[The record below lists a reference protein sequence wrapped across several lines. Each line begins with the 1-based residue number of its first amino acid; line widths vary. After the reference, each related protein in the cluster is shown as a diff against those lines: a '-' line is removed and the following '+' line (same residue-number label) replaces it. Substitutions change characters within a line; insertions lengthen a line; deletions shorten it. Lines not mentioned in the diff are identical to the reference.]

1 MDPRITRSAASKEPQ
16 LGSGRGGGEG
26 RMTVDMNAP
35 LREMDE
41 VVENSDERALER
53 APLDSEGAQNGEPC
67 IGMEFDSED
76 AVKAFY
82 YDYAMRVGFS
92 VRSNLRRRSM
102 RDGSTI
108 ALEFVCSK
116 EGFRRE
122 KHPSKRAETRNG
134 CKAMIKV
141 RKAESGKWAV
151 TRFLK
156 EHNHELETPRKLPLL
171 RARRRI
177 SNAVKNPN
185 YTPSLR
191 KRTLGRDSQYLL
203 DYFKRMQV
211 KNPSFFY
218 AVHLDDEYRMTNF
231 FWIDARSRMAYNY
244 FGDVVIFDTTYKTN
258 RYGMPFAPFLGA
270 NHHKQPISFGC
281 ALLLDESETSLVWL
295 FSTWLEAMSGRYP
308 ISIVA
313 EHDPAIGAAIAK
325 VFPKTNYRF
334 CKRHIIREFHDRLGH
349 VDSEHKDFI
358 KDFFQCINMTELND
372 EFDSRWWSF
381 IDKYGLKDNEWL
393 QSLYKT
399 REQWVQVY
407 LQDTFIAN
415 ISVDQLSENINS
427 FFGGYLKIHTPL
439 QEFIEQLEKIIN
451 SQHEKEL
458 EDDSKTRDTKPLSKT
473 GLPMESQVA
482 EIYTTA
488 IFLEFQEQLFQSLRH
503 IADIIKED
511 GPIITFRVAEFG
523 VGKTVYAVT
532 FDVMDVKASCS
543 CQMFEY
549 AGIPC
554 RHILRVFSVK
564 NIMLLP
570 SNYILKRWTRN
581 ATIRVVP
588 DDHNIEIQ
596 GGCQE
601 SRSLRY
607 DDLCRQAVKY
617 ASEGATTSNIYNV
630 AMRALR
636 KAFEEVVASK
646 KDDWMVGQPSSLINF
661 GAHQDSICEGSLPD
675 NTAGHAALLDPRR
688 RVTRGHPTT
697 RFLLENQR
705 LHGGIAGELGF
716 PDRILRGVP
725 TNSAMDLYEPSGI
738 FTLEHDN
745 FPQVAHGTSFRDR
758 DSFPQ

>member
-1 MDPRITRSAASKEPQ
+1 MLLFLGFSEQEMDARVTRSATLKEPQ
-16 LGSGRGGGEG
+16 LGSGHGTGEC
-26 RMTVDMNAP
+26 RMTVDVNAP
-35 LREMDE
+35 LGEMDE
-41 VVENSDERALER
+41 VAETSAKRAPERARVESER
-53 APLDSEGAQNGEPC
+53 GENGAPC
-67 IGMEFDSED
+67 IGMEFNSED
-76 AVKAFY
+76 AVKSFY

-134 CKAMIKV
+134 CKAMINV

-151 TRFLK
+151 TRFVK

-203 DYFKRMQV
+203 DYFKRMQA

-281 ALLLDESETSLVWL
+281 ALLLDESEASLVWL
-295 FSTWLEAMSGRYP
+295 FSTWLEVMHGHYP

-334 CKRHIIREFHDRLGH
+334 CKRHILREFYDRLGH

-358 KDFFQCINMTELND
+358 KDFFQCINMTELNA
-372 EFDSRWWSF
+372 EFDSHWRAF

-393 QSLYKT
+393 ESLYKT

-407 LQDTFIAN
+407 SQDTFIAS

-439 QEFIEQLEKIIN
+439 QEFVEQLEKIIN
-451 SQHEKEL
+451 GQHEKEL
-458 EDDSKTRDTKPLSKT
+458 EEDSKIRNAKPLSKT
-473 GLPMESQVA
+473 GLPMEDQMA
-482 EIYTTA
+482 KIYTTA
-488 IFLEFQEQLFQSLRH
+488 IFLDFQEQLFQSLRH
-503 IADIIKED
+503 ICIKED
-511 GPIITFRVAEFG
+511 STYKVAEFG
-523 VGKTVYAVT
+523 VGQTDYIVT
-532 FDVMDVKASCS
+532 CDVLDLKASCS

-570 SNYILKRWTRN
+570 SNYILNRWKRN
-581 ATIRVVP
+581 ATLRVVP
-588 DDHNIEIQ
+588 DDHDIEMQ

-601 SRSLRY
+601 SRTLRY

-617 ASEGATTSNIYNV
+617 ASEGATTSNSYNV
-630 AMRALR
+630 AMRALQ

-646 KDDWMVGQPSSLINF
+646 NNDWIDGQPSLLINS
-661 GAHQDSICEGSLPD
+661 GVHQDNICEGSLPD
-675 NTAGHAALLDPRR
+675 NTAGHIALLDPRR
-688 RVTRGHPTT
+688 RVTRGHPA
-697 RFLLENQR
+697 FLLENQR
-705 LHGGIAGELGF
+705 LHGGIGGELGF
-716 PDRILRGVP
+716 SDRIL
-725 TNSAMDLYEPSGI
+725 
-738 FTLEHDN
+738 
-745 FPQVAHGTSFRDR
+745 
-758 DSFPQ
+758 